1 MDSPKREVACR
12 AKIERGND
20 RRGQSD
26 RWISSTTLSLCV
38 TLVLILIGSQSVL
51 SIVYSLESGPTAFKL
66 FSTGSEVSH
75 GLIPERARQIA
86 NNSPRSTLM
95 ASATSKKGQ
104 TSGPTNF
111 QARCSSPGVIRCV
124 GFDSPADIVGKYGD
138 NSGILVGA
146 TKPVLDAA
154 IKASGESSL
163 KFTIPSKSGAD
174 TSGSYFANFSEDLSS
189 QFGENSEFYVQW
201 RQRFSPEFLNTRY
214 DGGEGWKQVIIGT
227 GDQPGHLYSSCSA
240 LEVVVQN
247 TYQRGF
253 ARIYDSCTGSAS
265 HGAYDP
271 FSQPFATPWNG
282 ANFKLQN
289 AMHSPYCLY
298 DNQGKSQL
306 PPTGNC
312 FGYFPNE
319 WMTFQVHVKMGPRV
333 NDEFTNSFVQLWI
346 AREGQPS
353 RLVIDWGRYNL
364 SAGDATEGQKFGKIW
379 LLPYHTGKN
388 ASQVHA
394 PGFVWYDELIVSRQ
408 RVPDPQ

>member
-1 MDSPKREVACR
+1 M
-12 AKIERGND
+12 
-20 RRGQSD
+20 
-26 RWISSTTLSLCV
+26 SS
-38 TLVLILIGSQSVL
+38 
-51 SIVYSLESGPTAFKL
+51 A
-66 FSTGSEVSH
+66 
-75 GLIPERARQIA
+75 A
-86 NNSPRSTLM
+86 
-95 ASATSKKGQ
+95 SKKDA
-104 TSGPTNF
+104 TSGPTDF
-111 QARCSSPGVIRCV
+111 QVRCGSPGVIRCV

-146 TKPVLDAA
+146 TRPVLDTA

-163 KFTIPSKSGAD
+163 KFTVPSKSGAD

-201 RQRFSPEFLNTRY
+201 RQRFSPEFLNTHY
-214 DGGEGWKQVIIGT
+214 DGGEGWKQAIIGT
-227 GDQPGHLYSSCSA
+227 GDQPGHLYASCTD
-240 LEVVVQN
+240 LEVVIQN

-253 ARIYDSCTGSAS
+253 ARIYDSCSGSTS

-271 FSQPFATPWNG
+271 FSQPFVTPWNG
-282 ANFKLQN
+282 ANFKMQN
-289 AMHSPYCLY
+289 AMPSPFCLY

-306 PPTGNC
+306 PPKGNC

-319 WMTFQVHVKMGPRV
+319 WMTFQVHIKMGPRM

-364 SAGDATEGQKFGKIW
+364 SAGNATENQRFGKIW
-379 LLPYHTGKN
+379 LLPYHTAKN

-394 PGFVWYDELIVSRQ
+394 SGFVWYDELIISRQ
-408 RVPDPQ
+408 RIPDPQ